1 MKKSTAFM
9 IAGICAILLAFV
21 MDVIICYVMDFAN
34 MAAMGDFQK
43 YAYLA
48 GDILFAIAGVLLIGY
63 SRKLAKEEQKD

>member
-1 MKKSTAFM
+1 MKKSAVFM
-9 IAGICAILLAFV
+9 IAGICAILLAFA

-48 GDILFAIAGVLLIGY
+48 GDILFAAAGILMIGY
-63 SRKLAKEEQKD
+63 SRKLKKQEEEK